1 MSYTN
6 DQLQTMLEDYK
17 SQTAEDYNISQEQ
30 RDAANEDTRFVT
42 VDGGMWEDW
51 LTTTHSE
58 ESNRARP
65 QLDVTSDILYR
76 FVGEWTKNRAQV
88 LFEPLNSKTGDEDAD
103 MVNGIYRADF
113 KDNDGQASQD
123 LAVKETATCGHGAYI
138 LCSKYEDDG
147 DPENENQ
154 DIYWE
159 EIQNAFNH
167 VIWDKNAKRDDK
179 SDARHCTVLEGF
191 TEDALKDKWPKADLS
206 SAYTPTNRSEF
217 NWRTS
222 SEIYVAKRYTVKLKK
237 VTVQVWQNL
246 QTDEVDNFEDHQIEL
261 IGEDLRARGWTLQ
274 RRRKITKR
282 TIERSVFTGT
292 QFLERPTRIAGEWI
306 PVISMYAFRTYVDGV
321 EHYRGIVRKYKDP
334 NRIINTNLGRMTE
347 AAATSGDRI
356 PIYTRQQVEG
366 LESNLKDN
374 TNKAYQVINE
384 IENEDGSLKAEGPVG
399 WYEPNSVDPNTVAS
413 TELVDSYVQRAGG
426 NLSSSEK
433 DPEQSGRAMD
443 KVTSRA
449 NMNHQ
454 VILDNILKAI
464 KHEGRVYLSMFK
476 EIYGNTREKRSMA
489 VDMKTASTKMIN
501 RPAIERDEYGD
512 IQTILQNDTSK
523 GKYKVNV
530 TVGPQYDTQREATLD
545 SVERIMGVVGEQS
558 SYFGPLLS
566 MWVENVSGTGLD
578 PLKEFN
584 RKQMLISGLVAPD
597 PEDQEE
603 MMLVQQ
609 AAQKKSP
616 QDALQE
622 AAAQQQ
628 MAEAKY
634 MKAGAGQRL
643 ADAQKKTAETA
654 KIKSETKNI
663 TREGGADF
671 IARRMEKV
679 LKSSPAP
686 VAPRRL
692 RYNPKTGSL
701 DPVNDAR
708 SRTA

>member
-1 MSYTN
+1 MSYTHE
-6 DQLQTMLEDYK
+6 QLQSMLDDYK
-17 SQTAEDYNISQEQ
+17 AQTGDDYSVSQDQ

-58 ESNRARP
+58 QSNRARP

-88 LFEPLNSKTGDEDAD
+88 LFEPLDSKTEDSEAD

-113 KDNDGQASQD
+113 KDNDGQSSQD
-123 LAVKETATCGHGAYI
+123 LAVKETAMCGHGAYV

-167 VIWDKNAKRDDK
+167 VIWDKNAKKDDK
-179 SDARHCTVLEGF
+179 SDARHCTILEAF
-191 TEDALKDKWPKADLS
+191 TEDALKEKWPDADCS
-206 SAYTPTNRSEF
+206 SAYTPNTRSEF
-217 NWRTS
+217 SWRTS
-222 SEIYVAKRYTVKLKK
+222 SEYYVAKRYTVKLKK
-237 VTVQVWQNL
+237 MNVQVWQNI
-246 QTDEVDNFEDHQIEL
+246 QTDEVDSFEDKQIEL

-274 RRRKITKR
+274 RRRQITKR
-282 TIERSVFTGT
+282 TVERSVFTGT
-292 QFLERPTRIAGEWI
+292 QFLETPKRIAGEWI

-321 EHYRGIVRKYKDP
+321 EHYRGIVRKFKDP

-347 AAATSGDRI
+347 SAATSGDRI

-384 IENEDGSLKAEGPVG
+384 LEQEDGSLKAEGPVG
-399 WYEPNSVDPNTVAS
+399 WYEPNAIDPNTVAS
-413 TELVDSYVQRAGG
+413 TELVDNYVQRAGG
-426 NLSSSEK
+426 ALSSSEG
-433 DPEQSGRAMD
+433 DPEQSGKAMT
-443 KVTSRA
+443 KVTERA
-449 NMNHQ
+449 NLNHQ

-476 EIYGNTREKRSMA
+476 EVYGNTREKRSMA
-489 VDMKTASTKMIN
+489 VDMKTPSTRMIN
-501 RPAIERDEYGD
+501 RPTIKADEYGE
-512 IQTILQNDTSK
+512 IQTSLQNDTSR

-584 RKQMLISGLVAPD
+584 RKQMLLSGLVQPD
-597 PEDQEE
+597 PENQEE
-603 MMLVQQ
+603 MQMVQQ
-609 AAQKKSP
+609 ASQRKSP
-616 QDALQE
+616 EDELQL

-628 MAEAKY
+628 IAEAKY
-634 MKAGAGQRL
+634 MNAGAAQRM
-643 ADAQKKTAETA
+643 ADAGKKTAETD
-654 KIKSETKNI
+654 KIRGETKNI
-663 TREGGADF
+663 AREGGADY

-679 LKSSPAP
+679 LKSTPAP

-692 RYNPKTGSL
+692 RYNPNTGNL